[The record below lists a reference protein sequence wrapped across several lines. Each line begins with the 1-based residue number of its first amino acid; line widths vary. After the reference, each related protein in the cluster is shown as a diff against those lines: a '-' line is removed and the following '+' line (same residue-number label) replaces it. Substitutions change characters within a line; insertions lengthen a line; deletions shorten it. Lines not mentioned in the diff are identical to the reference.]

1 MPGNAPPVATER
13 EAISTYLRQ
22 QHDGIRFA
30 AYGLTDEQAHQ
41 VSSRSAISI
50 ANLVKHVTHTER
62 TWMERARAGAVL
74 PADWSHG
81 ETGRSPESPKDRPMA
96 DRAAWSHGETGRSPG
111 SAKEYGDDWNAD
123 GETIDDLMAAFDVVA
138 RDTEAAALD
147 ESLDLDQPVPVPR
160 DAPWFP
166 KDIDAWSVRWV
177 YFHLIEELARHAGHA
192 DIVREHVDGATMYE
206 LMAGAEGWP
215 ETPWMKPWR
224 PPAA

>member
-1 MPGNAPPVATER
+1 MPGTAPPVATER
-13 EAISTYLRQ
+13 EAISTFLRQ

-50 ANLVKHVTHTER
+50 ANLVKHITHTER
-62 TWMERARAGAVL
+62 TWMERARAGVVL
-74 PADWSHG
+74 PAD
-81 ETGRSPESPKDRPMA
+81 DRPMA

-123 GETIDDLMAAFDVVA
+123 GETIQDLMAAFDVVA
-138 RDTEAAALD
+138 HDTEGAALD

-192 DIVREHVDGATMYE
+192 DIVREHVDGATTYE

-224 PPAA
+224 PPAT

>member
-13 EAISTYLRQ
+13 EAISSYLRQ

-41 VSSRSAISI
+41 ISSRSAISI

-81 ETGRSPESPKDRPMA
+81 ETGRSP
-96 DRAAWSHGETGRSPG
+96 G

-123 GETIDDLMAAFDVVA
+123 GETIEDLMAAFDVVA

>member
-1 MPGNAPPVATER
+1 MPGNAPPIATER
-13 EAISTYLRQ
+13 EAISAFLRQ

-81 ETGRSPESPKDRPMA
+81 ETGRSP
-96 DRAAWSHGETGRSPG
+96 G

-123 GETIDDLMAAFDVVA
+123 GETIEDLMAAFDAVA

>member
-1 MPGNAPPVATER
+1 MPGNPPPVATER
-13 EAISTYLRQ
+13 EAISAFLRQ

-41 VSSRSAISI
+41 VPSRSAISI

-62 TWMERARAGAVL
+62 TWMERARAG
-74 PADWSHG
+74 SI
-81 ETGRSPESPKDRPMA
+81 
-96 DRAAWSHGETGRSPG
+96 RAADSRPVGEQ
-111 SAKEYGDDWNAD
+111 AANYGTDWNAD
-123 GETIDDLMAAFDVVA
+123 GETIEDLLAAFDAVA

-160 DAPWFP
+160 NAPWFP
-166 KDIDAWSVRWV
+166 KDIEAWSVRWV

-206 LMAGAEGWP
+206 LMAGSEGWP
-215 ETPWMKPWR
+215 ETPWLKPWR

>member
-111 SAKEYGDDWNAD
+111 SAKEYADDWNAD
-123 GETIDDLMAAFDVVA
+123 GETIQDLMAAFDVVA
-138 RDTEAAALD
+138 HDTEGAALD

>member
-81 ETGRSPESPKDRPMA
+81 ETGRSP
-96 DRAAWSHGETGRSPG
+96 G

-123 GETIDDLMAAFDVVA
+123 GETIEDLMAAFDEVA

-166 KDIDAWSVRWV
+166 QDVEAWSVRWV

-215 ETPWMKPWR
+215 ETPWLKPWR
-224 PPAA
+224 PPTA

>member
-111 SAKEYGDDWNAD
+111 SAKESGDDWNAD
-123 GETIDDLMAAFDVVA
+123 GETIEDLMAAYDVVA

-166 KDIDAWSVRWV
+166 QDIDAWSVRWV

>member
-81 ETGRSPESPKDRPMA
+81 ETERSPESPKDRPMA

-123 GETIDDLMAAFDVVA
+123 GEAIEDLMAAFDVVA

>member
-1 MPGNAPPVATER
+1 MPGNAPPIATER
-13 EAISTYLRQ
+13 EAISAFLRQ

-30 AYGLTDEQAHQ
+30 AYGLTDEQAHL
-41 VSSRSAISI
+41 VPSRSAISI
-50 ANLVKHVTHTER
+50 ANLVKHVTHMER
-62 TWMERARAGAVL
+62 TWMERARAGEVRAE
-74 PADWSHG
+74 DS
-81 ETGRSPESPKDRPMA
+81 RPTA
-96 DRAAWSHGETGRSPG
+96 EQAA
-111 SAKEYGDDWNAD
+111 AYGDDWNAD
-123 GETIDDLMAAFDVVA
+123 GETIEDLMAAFDVVA
-138 RDTEAAALD
+138 RDTEATALD
-147 ESLDLDQPVPVPR
+147 EALDLDQPVPVPR

-166 KDIDAWSVRWV
+166 QDIEAWSVRWV